1 MAEITSNESFDTELL
16 DQEIAEQIEP
26 LTDWLMENMSIILDA
41 LRGGLGDKNSSTQYV
56 QVKAQSG
63 VRESFS
69 VQGPVSN
76 VTVSRVVSQPDSGI
90 YYTGFNWWKTQD
102 GFDYLVTYNGTK
114 TDRDVVL
121 KVEFNL

>member
-16 DQEIAEQIEP
+16 DPEIAEQVEP
-26 LTDWLMENMSIILDA
+26 LTEWITENLTIILDA

-56 QVKAQSG
+56 QVKAQQGARQSY
-63 VRESFS
+63 S
-69 VQGPVSN
+69 VPGPVSN
-76 VTVSRVVSQPDSGI
+76 VTVSRVVSQPESGI